1 MNGTP
6 EWLDDKGK
14 IIEHKYCQ
22 CFLEHHPLLSKGE
35 DFFTTEGV
43 VTDKDR
49 LLRDVFDDIK
59 EHLAGGLVTK
69 AKNLLEAIRM
79 ECYDRG
85 ALEKYQDRV
94 FLANGT
100 LFLDGR
106 FVEEKGF
113 CLNRLPIRYNPNT
126 PQPEVWLRF
135 LSELLEPEDILT
147 LQEFMGYCLIPCT
160 RGQVMLLI
168 KGNGGEGKSRIG
180 VVMHTLFGANAKN
193 GSIDKVENSAFA
205 RADLQHVLVMV
216 DDDTKMEALSST
228 HYVKSIIT
236 AETPMDL
243 ERKKEQS
250 FQGDMYV
257 RFMAFSNGDLE
268 ALYDKS
274 EGFFRRQLILQ
285 TRRKPPGRVD
295 DPFLSDKLS
304 QEAEGIFLWCL
315 EGLKRLQ
322 ANSYRFTVSQRA
334 AENKEHA
341 KRNANNLVE
350 FLQSE
355 GYIQLKADST
365 ITSRELYAIYQM
377 WCEDNGYRPI
387 AQRSVSSY
395 LKSHLEDYNLEA
407 SNKIINKSGKQVNGF
422 WGIQALTAPI
432 IL

>member
-1 MNGTP
+1 
-6 EWLDDKGK
+6 
-14 IIEHKYCQ
+14 
-22 CFLEHHPLLSKGE
+22 
-35 DFFTTEGV
+35 
-43 VTDKDR
+43 
-49 LLRDVFDDIK
+49 
-59 EHLAGGLVTK
+59 
-69 AKNLLEAIRM
+69 
-79 ECYDRG
+79 
-85 ALEKYQDRV
+85 
-94 FLANGT
+94 
-100 LFLDGR
+100 
-106 FVEEKGF
+106 
-113 CLNRLPIRYNPNT
+113 
-126 PQPEVWLRF
+126 
-135 LSELLEPEDILT
+135 
-147 LQEFMGYCLIPCT
+147 
-160 RGQVMLLI
+160 
-168 KGNGGEGKSRIG
+168 
-180 VVMHTLFGANAKN
+180 
-193 GSIDKVENSAFA
+193 
-205 RADLQHVLVMV
+205 
-216 DDDTKMEALSST
+216 
-228 HYVKSIIT
+228 
-236 AETPMDL
+236 MDL

-285 TRRKPPGRVD
+285 TKRKPPGRVD
-295 DPFLSDKLS
+295 DPFLSDKLK
-304 QEAEGIFLWCL
+304 QEVEGIFLWCL
-315 EGLKRLQ
+315 EGLRRLQ

-407 SNKIINKSGKQVNGF
+407 SNKITNKSGKQVNGF